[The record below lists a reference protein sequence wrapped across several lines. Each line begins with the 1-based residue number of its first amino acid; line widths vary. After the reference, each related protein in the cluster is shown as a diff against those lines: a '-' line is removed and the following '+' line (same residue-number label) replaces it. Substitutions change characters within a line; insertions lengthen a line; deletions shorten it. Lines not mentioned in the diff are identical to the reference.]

1 MKGGMGA
8 AAPGPSVRL
17 LGEIARGDRD
27 AFARFYDL
35 HASLV
40 HTFALRILRE
50 RSEAED
56 LVQDVFLQVW
66 RQAQAYSSDRGTV
79 EAWLITMTRSR
90 GIDKL
95 RSRRRRDEMVR
106 PAETMDRLP
115 EPVAPESA
123 TGPAEARATLGGAL
137 GDLPAAQRRVLELAY
152 FNGLTQSEIAA
163 QLGEP
168 LGTVKTRMRSGL
180 ERLRGALSA
189 RSGAER
195 A

>member
-1 MKGGMGA
+1 MS
-8 AAPGPSVRL
+8 AAPPGASIQL
-17 LGEIARGDRD
+17 LGEIARGDRE

-50 RSEAED
+50 RSEAEEV
-56 LVQDVFLQVW
+56 VQDVFLQVW
-66 RQAQAYSSDRGTV
+66 RQAGTYSTDRGTP

-106 PAETMDRLP
+106 PTDTAERLP
-115 EPVAPESA
+115 EPIALESA
-123 TGPAEARATLGGAL
+123 TGPAEARATLSGVLA
-137 GDLPAAQRRVLELAY
+137 DLPVAQRHVLELAY
-152 FNGLTQSEIAA
+152 LDGLTQTEIAA
-163 QLGEP
+163 RLGEP

-189 RSGAER
+189 RGGAER

>member
-1 MKGGMGA
+1 MSAGA
-8 AAPGPSVRL
+8 PDASVRL

-35 HASLV
+35 HAALV

-50 RSEAED
+50 RGEAEEV
-56 LVQDVFLQVW
+56 VQDVFVQVW
-66 RQAQAYSSDRGTV
+66 RQAGAYSPDRGTP
-79 EAWLITMTRSR
+79 EAWLITLTRSR

-106 PAETMDRLP
+106 PADNPDRLP
-115 EPVAPESA
+115 EPAVPDGAA
-123 TGPAEARATLGGAL
+123 GQVEARATLGGAL
-137 GDLPAAQRRVLELAY
+137 ADLPAAQRSVLELAY
-152 FNGLTQSEIAA
+152 FDGLTQSEIAA
-163 QLGEP
+163 RLGEP

-180 ERLRGALSA
+180 ERLRGALAA

-195 A
+195 V